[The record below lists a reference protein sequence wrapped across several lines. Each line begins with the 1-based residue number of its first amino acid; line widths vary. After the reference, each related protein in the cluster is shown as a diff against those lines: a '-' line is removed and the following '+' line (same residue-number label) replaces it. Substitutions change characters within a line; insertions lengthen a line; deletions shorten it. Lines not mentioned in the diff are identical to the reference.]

1 MTRKIIRQIL
11 AGVMFPFVLFIAV
24 MKTLFLLISFI
35 VFFVVMGWVESVS
48 EAGKGKSDEKK

>member
-48 EAGKGKSDEKK
+48 KAGKRKSDEKK

>member
-11 AGVMFPFVLFIAV
+11 AGVMFPFVLLIAV

-48 EAGKGKSDEKK
+48 KAGKRKSDEKK